1 MYSFKEKKTH
11 FVALRNPDVA
21 QYDLELLAK
30 EVPGFPQL
38 ATFSRNPKRYAD
50 DILYALLDCA
60 TREKI
65 REYRRAMIAKKAKEA
80 EDAGEKKTKGPATK
94 KTAGKKQQMPEGET
108 THTEETGPHDD
119 VEKPETAPA
128 DNSAEELKQV
138 LEEAEARAEEAEQ
151 RADEAEEARDE
162 AEARARETEQALEEE
177 KKKSRPKKLRKSPKA
192 RGIPANR
199 LGQPLRP
206 ASPNSH
212 THLQRPCGHLET
224 DEAARRKSGKKTAE
238 A

>member
-38 ATFSRNPKRYAD
+38 ARFSRNPKRYAD

-60 TREKI
+60 TREEI
-65 REYRRAMIAKKAKEA
+65 REYRRAMIVKKAKEA
-80 EDAGEKKTKGPATK
+80 EDAGKGPATK
-94 KTAGKKQQMPEGET
+94 KTAEKKQQMPEGET

-128 DNSAEELKQV
+128 DNSAEELKQA

-162 AEARARETEQALEEE
+162 AEARAQETEQALEEE
-177 KKKSRPKKLRKSPKA
+177 KKKEPAKETPEKSKNKRNTRKST
-192 RGIPANR
+192 GTT
-199 LGQPLRP
+199 
-206 ASPNSH
+206 SS
-212 THLQRPCGHLET
+212 T
-224 DEAARRKSGKKTAE
+224 RKSK
-238 A
+238 

>member
-11 FVALRNPDVA
+11 FVALRNLDVA

-60 TREKI
+60 TREEI

-94 KTAGKKQQMPEGET
+94 K
-108 THTEETGPHDD
+108 
-119 VEKPETAPA
+119 
-128 DNSAEELKQV
+128 
-138 LEEAEARAEEAEQ
+138 
-151 RADEAEEARDE
+151 
-162 AEARARETEQALEEE
+162 
-177 KKKSRPKKLRKSPKA
+177 RPKKT
-192 RGIPANR
+192 AN
-199 LGQPLRP
+199 
-206 ASPNSH
+206 
-212 THLQRPCGHLET
+212 
-224 DEAARRKSGKKTAE
+224 ARRGNNTY
-238 A
+238 